1 MTQQGRV
8 QAPAFKNNLRLQPQ
22 ARPVD
27 TFTAPAAIP
36 QDRNIARLL
45 HSLDSFNGSL
55 GRLTPT
61 MAAADAEKDQQ
72 AQWAFEKKIE
82 GRTQAEWVAD
92 TKAGVV
98 MPHENE
104 LQKKALQ
111 AASGMNFGAYRAN
124 ELRNTLVTQFDWDKQ
139 DPDKFIS
146 DAVTNDL
153 AQYGK
158 DRHWGARYLTE
169 MNKLKGW
176 AVDYKAKRTAE
187 QFNTA
192 KSEQAFGLID
202 TKTDE
207 MIAQGMTPEATARA
221 VRSMYSDLGAEGTL
235 GVNYKDLDQ
244 EVVNKAR
251 RLASTQPE
259 YALALM
265 ETQHVSKEGM
275 KLRLADKPALRE
287 TYLNI
292 KTEATKALDTR
303 AEATSRKSFASGDL
317 GLMLSGDLDGV
328 EDEDIKLPSG
338 KAITVTRKQRL
349 EAAEKA
355 YKAQSDITAA
365 QGRETPVL
373 RLSRELN
380 DYRKNNL
387 EHPQLKRQVTGIADM
402 ATPAAL
408 LDTEQRKAL
417 LEKVNTAKW
426 LAHESKNTYVA
437 YSEQK
442 DREFVE
448 TFLLAKGSMVRKDG
462 RAYSDDEALTFAM
475 ETTNPVNTDGQ
486 LRIDRAKQTLENRM
500 KSLSSTPGR
509 LWGEWNVAPE
519 NYSTAYQ
526 RVYTLA
532 QRYVA
537 GGMEPEKAVEQ
548 AATNVKNT
556 STVFRGN
563 ILMDLAGMNV
573 PDDFDESMGAIVDDF
588 AQRNPLTM
596 EKNGIKASDISIEPV
611 NNPDQKSGGYFK
623 LIDRNDRTPIVDDKG
638 NMVTVSLAG
647 VRAQSARRQAERA
660 AKGVEAIHKAVEA
673 DKREQT
679 SRARSEEIRQGKRK
693 GFLEREG
700 IPVPDISGR

>member
-1 MTQQGRV
+1 MAQQGRV

-36 QDRNIARLL
+36 QDRNAARLMNAL
-45 HSLDSFNGSL
+45 SAFSTSL
-55 GRLTPT
+55 GGLAPQ
-61 MAAADAEKDQQ
+61 MAAADAEKAQQ
-72 AQWAFEKKIE
+72 EQWAFEKKIE

-92 TKAGVV
+92 TKAGVI

-104 LQKKALQ
+104 LQKKALL
-111 AASGMNFGAYRAN
+111 AASGMNYGAYRAN
-124 ELRNTLVTQFDWDKQ
+124 ELRNKLVTEFDWDNQ
-139 DPDKFIS
+139 DPDKFITDAINS
-146 DAVTNDL
+146 DL
-153 AQYGK
+153 EQHGK
-158 DRHWGARYLTE
+158 ERNWGAPYLRE
-169 MNKLKGW
+169 MAKLKGW

-275 KLRLADKPALRE
+275 KLRLADKPALRDI
-287 TYLNI
+287 YLNI
-292 KTEATKALDTR
+292 KTEAVKALDAR
-303 AEATSRKSFASGDL
+303 AEASAREGFASGDL
-317 GLMLSGDLDGV
+317 GLMLSGGLDRV
-328 EDEDIKLPSG
+328 EDEDVKLPSG

-355 YKAQSDITAA
+355 YKAQSDIAA
-365 QGRETPVL
+365 SQGRETPVL

-408 LDTEQRKAL
+408 QDTEQRKAL
-417 LEKVNTAKW
+417 LDKVNTAKW
-426 LAHESKNTYVA
+426 LAHESKNTYIA

-448 TFLLAKGSMVRKDG
+448 TFLLAKGSMVHKDG

-475 ETTNPVNTDGQ
+475 ETTNPVSAEGQ
-486 LRIDRAKQTLENRM
+486 LRIDRAKPKLEARM
-500 KSLSSTPGR
+500 MDLAATPGR
-509 LWGEWNVAPE
+509 FYGEWKAAPE

-573 PDDFDESMGAIVDDF
+573 PEDFEESMGAIVDDF

-596 EKNGIKASDISIEPV
+596 EKNGIEASDISIEPV

-660 AKGVEAIHKAVEA
+660 AKGDEAIHKAVEA